1 MARKSKYY
9 QRPDGLYEAIR
20 TINGKRVAFR
30 GKSCREVDRKILEF
44 TGLEQRGRLFADVA
58 DEWWERHVEEIS
70 PNTVRNYSSA
80 LSRAVERFGNCSMK
94 EITPKQ
100 LEAFLRTLAAR
111 KYASK
116 TIAAQRLVLNLIF
129 RHAVISGDIQIN
141 PCDCL
146 PVIKGKAKVPR
157 ELPTD
162 DDIKKIRASLDHPY
176 GLLHYFVLYTGCR
189 RGEALAVQY
198 RDIDREAGVI
208 HVTKSVYYSGSKPEM
223 KLPKTSAGYR
233 DIILLDILADKIPQ
247 GKPDDFVCLPNG
259 PEYKTTLERHL
270 RQYRRDTGI
279 TCTLHQLRHAYATML
294 YEAGI
299 DDKAAQELL
308 GHASIQMTRD
318 IYTHIS
324 ARKAADTALK
334 LNTFTQNSQ

>member
-20 TINGKRVAFR
+20 KINGKRVAFR

-44 TGLEQRGRLFADVA
+44 TGIQARGRLFLEVA
-58 DEWWERHVEEIS
+58 EEWWGKHLEEIS
-70 PNTVRNYSSA
+70 PNTVRNYSAAYRRA
-80 LSRAVERFGNCSMK
+80 LEWFGNSSVK

-100 LEAFLRTLAAR
+100 LEAFLRTLAAQ

-129 RHAVISGDIQIN
+129 RHAVVSGDLQNN

-146 PVIKGKAKVPR
+146 PVIKGKAKTPR
-157 ELPTD
+157 ELPSD
-162 DDIKKIRASLDHPY
+162 DDISKICSSLNHPY
-176 GLLHYFVLYTGCR
+176 GILHYFILYTGCR

-198 RDIDREAGVI
+198 RDIDRESGVI
-208 HVTKSVYYSGSKPEM
+208 HITKSVYYTSSKPEI
-223 KLPKTSAGYR
+223 KSPKSESGYR
-233 DIILLDILADKIPQ
+233 DIILLDVLADKIPL
-247 GKPDDFVCLPNG
+247 GKPDDYVCLPTG

-270 RQYRRDTGI
+270 RQYRRDIGI
-279 TCTLHQLRHAYATML
+279 SCTLHQLRHAYATML

-324 ARKAADTALK
+324 ARKAADTATK
-334 LNTFTQNSQ
+334 LNIFTQNSQ